1 MNINNIVSPGNV
13 SREERELLTGQ
24 RGATIWFTGI
34 SASGK
39 STIAIALEKA
49 LYERGILSYRLDG
62 DNLRLGINN
71 NLGYSQEHRKENVRR
86 AGEISKI
93 VCDAGL
99 LALSSFI
106 SPYRIDR
113 ESVRNSH
120 EESGISFVE
129 VFVDCSTEEAERRDP
144 KGLYKRA
151 RENEI
156 KNFTGVDH
164 PYEPPERPDIH
175 LRSDVMTLEKEV
187 KELLEFITLNNI
199 LGEQSKLQF

>member
-1 MNINNIVSPGNV
+1 MNINNSPLSGNV
-13 SREERELLTGQ
+13 SRENRELLIGQ
-24 RGATIWFTGI
+24 RGGTIWFTGI

-49 LYERGILSYRLDG
+49 LYDQGVLCYRLVG

-86 AGEISKI
+86 AGEISKL

-106 SPYRIDR
+106 SPYRLDR
-113 ESVRNSH
+113 ERVRKSH
-120 EESGISFVE
+120 EESGIAFVE
-129 VFVDCSTEEAERRDP
+129 VFVDCSPEEAERRDP

-151 RENEI
+151 RGNEI
-156 KNFTGVDH
+156 KNFTGIDH
-164 PYEPPERPDIH
+164 PYEPPEEADIH
-175 LRSDVMTLEKEV
+175 LRSDVMSLEQEV
-187 KELLEFITLNNI
+187 KKLLDYIALNNI
-199 LGEQSKLQF
+199 LGEQSKQ